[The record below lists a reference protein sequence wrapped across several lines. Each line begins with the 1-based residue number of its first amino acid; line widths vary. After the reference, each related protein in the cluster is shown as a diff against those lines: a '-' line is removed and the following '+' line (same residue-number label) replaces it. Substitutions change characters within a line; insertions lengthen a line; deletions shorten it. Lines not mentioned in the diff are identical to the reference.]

1 MIIET
6 AFNAGGAK
14 GIILGVTTL
23 IGAAITAFYM
33 TRVMILTFTGTKRW
47 DDDAH
52 PHESPWLMW
61 LPMAILAIG
70 SVSSGYLLSR
80 GDALENWLHPLFDHH
95 AEHEHHLL
103 EPIVVSA
110 MALTM
115 VAIGVAI
122 AFFKYAR
129 QDVSSVA
136 PENVSIFTK
145 IARQDLMQ
153 DRFNEVV
160 FMRPGQ
166 ALTTTLVAAD
176 DAVIDG
182 AVRGVGQVAMGSGSA
197 LRGLQNGYV
206 RSYAAMILVGAIA
219 LIGAIWVVVQ

>member
-1 MIIET
+1 
-6 AFNAGGAK
+6 
-14 GIILGVTTL
+14 
-23 IGAAITAFYM
+23 
-33 TRVMILTFTGTKRW
+33 MILTFTGTKRW

-61 LPMAILAIG
+61 LPMAVLAIG
-70 SVSSGYLLSR
+70 SVSSGFLLSR

-95 AEHEHHLL
+95 AEHEAHLL

-122 AFFKYAR
+122 AFVKYAR
-129 QDVSSVA
+129 QEVSSVA

-153 DRFNEVV
+153 DRFNEAV

>member
-1 MIIET
+1 
-6 AFNAGGAK
+6 
-14 GIILGVTTL
+14 
-23 IGAAITAFYM
+23 
-33 TRVMILTFTGTKRW
+33 
-47 DDDAH
+47 
-52 PHESPWLMW
+52 
-61 LPMAILAIG
+61 
-70 SVSSGYLLSR
+70 
-80 GDALENWLHPLFDHH
+80 LHPLFNHSD
-95 AEHEHHLL
+95 EYQKHLI

-122 AFFKYAR
+122 AYFKYAR
-129 QDVSSVA
+129 QEVSKVA
-136 PENVSIFTK
+136 PEDVSIFTK
-145 IARQDLMQ
+145 VARQDLMQ
-153 DRFNEVV
+153 DRFNEAV

-176 DAVIDG
+176 DAVVDG
-182 AVRGVGQVAMGSGSA
+182 AVRGVGQMAMGSGSA